1 MYKDLITSIYEK
13 VKSIVEENEKKPDS
27 VWFDYLEKYNM
38 YDQINE
44 SLYDIEFE

>member
-13 VKSIVEENEKKPDS
+13 VKSIVEEHEKKPDF
-27 VWFDYLEKYNM
+27 VWFDHLEKYEM

-44 SLYDIEFE
+44 SLYEIEFE